1 MKKGMKYIALLLCLV
16 CVLTACGTTYQ
27 EATSDTSTA
36 SKDLGNGYFTIVTE
50 WSDVGSTYYIV
61 YANDTKVKYL
71 ISSSGYRFGITP
83 LYNSDGSLQVYEEE
97 NEEDDEDKDKDDVEE
112 EEWNE
117 QENS

>member
-1 MKKGMKYIALLLCLV
+1 MKRIKYIALLLCLV

-36 SKDLGNGYFTIVTE
+36 SNDLGNGYFTIVTE

-83 LYNSDGSLQVYEEE
+83 LYNSDGSLQVYEEV
-97 NEEDDEDKDKDDVEE
+97 EEDESDDVEE
-112 EEWNE
+112 
-117 QENS
+117 

>member
-1 MKKGMKYIALLLCLV
+1 MDSENIMKRIKYIALLLCLV

-36 SKDLGNGYFTIVTE
+36 SNDLCNGYFTIVTE
-50 WSDVGSTYYIV
+50 WSDVGSVYYIV

-83 LYNSDGSLQVYEEE
+83 LYNSDGSLQVYEEV
-97 NEEDDEDKDKDDVEE
+97 EEDESDDEE
-112 EEWNE
+112 EELWNE
-117 QENS
+117 KENS